1 MSVVCTLPVAFADT
15 TQLGRDELE
24 LAPVRYPAPRRLT
37 ALLELDGAKTKQGAE
52 ALGLRTVGDLL
63 EHVPRDRREA
73 RAITNLAPE
82 ETATIVVEVRR
93 IRSRPVR
100 RRGMR
105 PLVEATVADHT
116 GTLRVTFFQ
125 QPWLVDRYRPG
136 TRLIL
141 HGRFDPRR
149 GFTVQGH
156 AATTEPL
163 SGAADATAVSHYP
176 ATEGLSS
183 TQILA
188 LVQRYAAALRR
199 RARAAAGGGASH
211 RTVG

>member
-1 MSVVCTLPVAFADT
+1 MVCTLPVAFADT
-15 TQLGRDELE
+15 TQLGREELE

-37 ALLELDGAKTKQGAE
+37 ALLELDGAKTKQGAA
-52 ALGLRTVGDLL
+52 ALGLHTVGDLL

-141 HGRFDPRR
+141 HGRFDPAARLHRPGPRCDDRAAERR
-149 GFTVQGH
+149 RRRDRGLPLPGDRRSVLDADPGTR
-156 AATTEPL
+156 AA
-163 SGAADATAVSHYP
+163 V
-176 ATEGLSS
+176 
-183 TQILA
+183 
-188 LVQRYAAALRR
+188 RR
-199 RARAAAGGGASH
+199 RA
-211 RTVG
+211 